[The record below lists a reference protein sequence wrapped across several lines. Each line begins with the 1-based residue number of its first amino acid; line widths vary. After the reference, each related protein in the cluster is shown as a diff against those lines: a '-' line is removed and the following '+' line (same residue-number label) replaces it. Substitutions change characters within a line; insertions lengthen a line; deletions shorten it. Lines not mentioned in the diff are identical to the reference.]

1 MTVRDSQRAITPG
14 STESGDRQ
22 VLESGLSQV
31 LSGQESQQQA
41 AAPGAVPGV
50 SIPED
55 PLGALLSGTVQGD
68 ELPPTEGL
76 SVGAGGGPAQEAT
89 HMLGSRAASLRALA
103 QEASSPMLRAAAR
116 SELRRMT
123 KEGI

>member
-1 MTVRDSQRAITPG
+1 MTVRDSQRAIEPG
-14 STESGDRQ
+14 STASGDRAT
-22 VLESGLSQV
+22 LESGLSEV
-31 LSGQESQQQA
+31 LSGAEGGQ
-41 AAPGAVPGV
+41 AAPGPGGPAGV

-55 PLGALLSGTVQGD
+55 PMGALLSGAVGGD
-68 ELPPTEGL
+68 ELPATEGL
-76 SVGAGGGPAQEAT
+76 SVGPGGGPAQEAT
-89 HMLGSRAASLRALA
+89 QMLGTRAESLRSIA

>member
-1 MTVRDSQRAITPG
+1 MTVRDTQRAIEPG
-14 STESGDRQ
+14 STESGDRA

-31 LSGQESQQQA
+31 LSGQQA
-41 AAPGAVPGV
+41 QAQAPGPGAVPGV
-50 SIPED
+50 STPED
-55 PLGALLSGTVQGD
+55 PLGALLSGAVGGD
-68 ELPPTEGL
+68 ELPSTEGL
-76 SVGAGGGPAQEAT
+76 SVGPGGGPAQEAV
-89 HMLGSRAASLRALA
+89 HMMGTRAESLRSIA